1 MTPFTALLSVA
12 IALVSPHSL
21 GAGPELDAFLK
32 SKNQSVSKTAPLPGA
47 KPKALPPEK
56 LKIPDLV
63 YVSPGVAEPRK
74 KSPTPSA
81 APVSAA
87 PVDPVPAPPKQ
98 VPPLRKKSPAP
109 SSPSIKPSDPGSEPA
124 SPAGGEAVPVLH
136 APYRVHSLFITNS
149 GEIGISARLRSDQ
162 LASFPSP
169 WKFGELAILKPEI
182 SFGVLLRSDP
192 LFYASANIK
201 IHAAP
206 AGAAVHFV
214 LHKKGSDSSA
224 GVSGAA
230 SAYAFF
236 NKKFPFFEA
245 DFLSGYC
252 GHGAG
257 NLPLTVE
264 AVKSIASHLKK
275 GSFFCGAWYKHDI
288 SGDWSFSAEAG
299 KDYYAASIN
308 RDF

>member
-1 MTPFTALLSVA
+1 MSSVPGRLFAAIIFLLS
-12 IALVSPHSL
+12 SHSS
-21 GAGPELDAFLK
+21 GGGPELDSFLK
-32 SKNQSVSKTAPLPGA
+32 SKNQAVVKTAPLPDA
-47 KPKALPPEK
+47 KPAPLPPEK

-74 KSPTPSA
+74 KSPTPSSP
-81 APVSAA
+81 PVSVA
-87 PVDPVPAPPKQ
+87 PVDPVPAPPKAA
-98 VPPLRKKSPAP
+98 PPLRKKSPTP
-109 SSPSIKPSDPGSEPA
+109 SAPSIKPPEPEA
-124 SPAGGEAVPVLH
+124 PAGGEAIPILH
-136 APYRVHSLFITNS
+136 APYRVHSLFVTNA
-149 GEIGISARLRSDQ
+149 GEVGISARLRSDQ
-162 LASFPSP
+162 LAYFPSP

-182 SFGVLLRSDP
+182 SFGILLRSNP

-214 LHKKGSDSSA
+214 LHKGGAADS
-224 GVSGAA
+224 GPPSGAA

-236 NKKFPFFEA
+236 NKKFPFFET

-299 KDYYAASIN
+299 KDYYAASLN